1 MINKLIDTIKY
12 YLAVIWLN
20 SPIYTNIISPSKI
33 LVKLINDT
41 DSVRQAKKI
50 IEMKAFKYISKS
62 YKNKLI
68 YNKFK
73 MN

>member
-1 MINKLIDTIKY
+1 MNKLIETIKY
-12 YLAVIWLN
+12 YLAVLWLK

-33 LVKLINDT
+33 LVKLINDA
-41 DSVRQAKKI
+41 DDIEHAKDI
-50 IEMKAFKYISKS
+50 INMKAFKYISKS

-68 YNKFK
+68 YNKFN

>member
-1 MINKLIDTIKY
+1 MINKLIETIKY
-12 YLAVIWLN
+12 YLAVLWLR
-20 SPIYTNIISPSKI
+20 SPIYIYITLPN
-33 LVKLINDT
+33 
-41 DSVRQAKKI
+41 KI

-68 YNKFK
+68 YNKFN

>member
-12 YLAVIWLN
+12 YLAVIWLK

-41 DSVRQAKKI
+41 DNVLKVK
-50 IEMKAFKYISKS
+50 
-62 YKNKLI
+62 
-68 YNKFK
+68 
-73 MN
+73 